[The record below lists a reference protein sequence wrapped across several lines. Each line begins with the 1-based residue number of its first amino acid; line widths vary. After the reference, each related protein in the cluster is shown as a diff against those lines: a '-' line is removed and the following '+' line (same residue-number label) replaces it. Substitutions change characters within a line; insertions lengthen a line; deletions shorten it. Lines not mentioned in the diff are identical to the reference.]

1 MQENKILPKNMISHV
16 EPLPKNMK
24 DSKVMEEYNKFKNLY
39 GNDYVCSF
47 HLSQGGTSKS
57 AAQIQS
63 ELQIPH
69 TPTYYGEFDTLQIID
84 DVKIP
89 KEDWGR
95 GTKPEP
101 ITNYFGPNH
110 PNPAENFGKGG
121 ATQAVTKTPIKEY
134 ELKEIDD

>member
-1 MQENKILPKNMISHV
+1 MHKIYTH
-16 EPLPKNMK
+16 PLNRYERKTQNTYFTF
-24 DSKVMEEYNKFKNLY
+24 DNLE
-39 GNDYVCSF
+39 G
-47 HLSQGGTSKS
+47 KS

-63 ELQIPH
+63 ELQLHPEAV
-69 TPTYYGEFDTLQIID
+69 PTHIGSFDTIQIID

-89 KEDWGR
+89 KENWGR

-101 ITNYFGPNH
+101 ITNYFGPNN